1 MRSRVAVPVIGV
13 AVLSLVLSA
22 CGSAGDNAGQSLA
35 RDQTPSTQPTAEDLN
50 TVLILASRQGTV
62 SVRPAT
68 GAVPFRAP
76 YGVAAPDS
84 STVVQAQPITTG
96 TRVVSSDPRTGVPRW
111 SHDVKGTRKVRVVA
125 PGGRF
130 VALVDGSLTF
140 PSSARTSTTID
151 IATAAGT
158 RALRLAG
165 NLDPE
170 AFSTNGR
177 YLYVLDFL
185 PAMNPTRYSV
195 RRVDLQT
202 LRIEGVPDREGGV
215 REPMPGYARTQL
227 MSPDGKQLYTFYAS
241 PEPVHDGDETY
252 HAWVHVLNLAE
263 GWAHC
268 VDLDEKI
275 GEGGNANAG
284 LAVSPDGSRLFVTD
298 GVAHAVAAID
308 TSTLEVVRTRF
319 LPTLQNADATAIT
332 ATDGHT
338 VFVRNRLG
346 GISAVDAQTLALQPE
361 AISDSEGITGLR
373 MNAAGTTLYLL
384 SQSGFVVADRRGR
397 IEHRWPNPG
406 DATSIDPSV
415 TVPGAGAYQ
424 CAC

>member
-1 MRSRVAVPVIGV
+1 
-13 AVLSLVLSA
+13 
-22 CGSAGDNAGQSLA
+22 
-35 RDQTPSTQPTAEDLN
+35 
-50 TVLILASRQGTV
+50 
-62 SVRPAT
+62 
-68 GAVPFRAP
+68 
-76 YGVAAPDS
+76 
-84 STVVQAQPITTG
+84 
-96 TRVVSSDPRTGVPRW
+96 
-111 SHDVKGTRKVRVVA
+111 
-125 PGGRF
+125 
-130 VALVDGSLTF
+130 
-140 PSSARTSTTID
+140 
-151 IATAAGT
+151 
-158 RALRLAG
+158 
-165 NLDPE
+165 
-170 AFSTNGR
+170 
-177 YLYVLDFL
+177 
-185 PAMNPTRYSV
+185 
-195 RRVDLQT
+195 
-202 LRIEGVPDREGGV
+202 
-215 REPMPGYARTQL
+215 
-227 MSPDGKQLYTFYAS
+227 
-241 PEPVHDGDETY
+241 
-252 HAWVHVLNLAE
+252 
-263 GWAHC
+263 
-268 VDLDEKI
+268 
-275 GEGGNANAG
+275 
-284 LAVSPDGSRLFVTD
+284 VSPDGSRLFVTD